1 MFDSMWEERKS
12 KFGGNTLKSDIVS
25 FAFRPNS
32 RYIASG
38 GSDGRIRIWNTKT
51 WRLVKMLKKV
61 APLNMGMNLN
71 RCSGGV
77 YPRQK
82 TAPEGFSLPER

>member
-1 MFDSMWEERKS
+1 MFGSMWKERKS

-38 GSDGRIRIWNTKT
+38 GSDGRIRI
-51 WRLVKMLKKV
+51 
-61 APLNMGMNLN
+61 
-71 RCSGGV
+71 
-77 YPRQK
+77 
-82 TAPEGFSLPER
+82 